1 MKNDAQKSRSF
12 LHLPPQAVSA
22 LLRVGQWLLVTAG
35 FFAWWMAIQLL
46 LSLVLLNIWHVR
58 FTQILFR
65 SIWLTVAS
73 GALYVLVMVLR
84 EKRK

>member
-1 MKNDAQKSRSF
+1 M
-12 LHLPPQAVSA
+12 
-22 LLRVGQWLLVTAG
+22 TAG

>member
-73 GALYVLVMVLR
+73 SALYVLVMVLR